1 MLEKRLPQFVM
12 ILHAV
17 HDFMMQYS
25 NSDCNLGTEFFD
37 FNKSHD
43 LIISPLSAT

>member
-1 MLEKRLPQFVM
+1 M
-12 ILHAV
+12 ILRRNTV
-17 HDFMMQYS
+17 
-25 NSDCNLGTEFFD
+25 NSDCHIEQEFFD